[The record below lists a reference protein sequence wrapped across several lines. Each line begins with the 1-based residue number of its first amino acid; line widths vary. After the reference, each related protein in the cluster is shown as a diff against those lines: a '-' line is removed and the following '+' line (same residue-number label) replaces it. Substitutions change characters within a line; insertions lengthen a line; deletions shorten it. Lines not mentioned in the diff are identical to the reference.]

1 MGDLKSAAQIAAE
14 KVEKLGAATEEDRLK
29 WKYTPEGEKLAA
41 KYLKEGCN
49 LVAELGKFEEKARK
63 YVSDGTADIIVRYIV
78 LPKNDID
85 KMNTKKA
92 MDALKALKNNKVAV
106 ENAYSNLRRLFDH
119 YTGQGEQQRK
129 QAYEQVRA
137 NFTARLQQ
145 AAQRQTGTLA
155 AIDPAEVE
163 RQPQFREELR
173 KALLQLDQQYLK
185 LLDEYK
191 RELVNVL

>member
-29 WKYTPEGEKLAA
+29 WKYRPEGEKLAA
-41 KYLKEGCN
+41 KCLKEGCN
-49 LVAELGKFEEKARK
+49 MVAELGRFEEKARK
-63 YVSDGTADIIVRYIV
+63 YVSDGTVDILVRNV
-78 LPKNDID
+78 ALPKNDIA

-92 MDALKALKNNKVAV
+92 MDALKTLKNDKVAM
-106 ENAYSNLRRLFDH
+106 ENVYSNLHRLFDH

-129 QAYEQVRA
+129 QAYDQVRA

-145 AAQRQTGTLA
+145 TAQRQTGAVT

-191 RELVNVL
+191 RELVHVP

>member
-29 WKYTPEGEKLAA
+29 WKYRPEGEKLAA
-41 KYLKEGCN
+41 KCLKEECN
-49 LVAELGKFEEKARK
+49 LVAELSKFEEKARK
-63 YVSDGTADIIVRYIV
+63 YVSDGAADILVRNIV
-78 LPKNDID
+78 LPQNDIA
-85 KMNTKKA
+85 KKNTNKT
-92 MDALKALKNNKVAV
+92 MDALKALKNDKVAV
-106 ENAYSNLRRLFDH
+106 ENVYSNLRRLFDH

-129 QAYEQVRA
+129 QAYEQVRT
-137 NFTARLQQ
+137 NFTTRLQQ
-145 AAQRQTGTLA
+145 AMQQQTGAFA

-191 RELVNVL
+191 RELLHVL

>member
-1 MGDLKSAAQIAAE
+1 MSDLKSAAQIAAE

-29 WKYTPEGEKLAA
+29 WKYRPEGEKLAA
-41 KYLKEGCN
+41 KCLKEGCN

-63 YVSDGTADIIVRYIV
+63 YVTDGTADILVRNV
-78 LPKNDID
+78 ALPKNDIA
-85 KMNTKKA
+85 KINTKKA
-92 MDALKALKNNKVAV
+92 MDALKTLKNDKVAV
-106 ENAYSNLRRLFDH
+106 ENVYSNLRRLFDH

-145 AAQRQTGTLA
+145 TVQRQTGTVA

-173 KALLQLDQQYLK
+173 EALVQLDQQYLK

-191 RELVNVL
+191 RELVHVP